1 MRHSSFAPVCSYS
14 KYTALY
20 HIKYAFTGLELICFS
35 KAAFLG
41 TIFLVSRE
49 IDLLLA

>member
-14 KYTALY
+14 KPTALY
-20 HIKYAFTGLELICFS
+20 YINYAFTGLELICFS
-35 KAAFLG
+35 KTAFLG
-41 TIFLVSRE
+41 TNLLASRE